1 MMNLNFSILDEP
13 INLSNLTTLVVEDVR
28 VFANLVRE
36 IYNFDN
42 AEDLKIYDDKFKSL
56 KAAEVLTITDVLGFD
71 VNSRSVLKQI
81 YGDLEIQLNEKPEVK
96 SMIDKMTAT
105 LAELVG
111 YELLDHELDLEQ
123 DEITVQ
129 ELFQA
134 LGIKIETTSDTI
146 FEKIFEILQIF
157 KYLSKKQLLIFVNVS
172 SYLTMAELESIKE
185 FSDLQNLTILL
196 LEPRKITGFPQ
207 YVLDSDYFLYMENM
221 V

>member
-1 MMNLNFSILDEP
+1 MNLNFSILDEP

-56 KAAEVLTITDVLGFD
+56 KAEEVLTITDVLGFD

-146 FEKIFEILQIF
+146 FEKIFEIFQIF

>member
-1 MMNLNFSILDEP
+1 M
-13 INLSNLTTLVVEDVR
+13 TTLVVEDVR

-207 YVLDSDYFLYMENM
+207 YVLDSDYFIYMENM

>member
-1 MMNLNFSILDEP
+1 MNLNFSILDEP

-111 YELLDHELDLEQ
+111 DELLDHELDLEQ

>member
-1 MMNLNFSILDEP
+1 
-13 INLSNLTTLVVEDVR
+13 
-28 VFANLVRE
+28 
-36 IYNFDN
+36 
-42 AEDLKIYDDKFKSL
+42 
-56 KAAEVLTITDVLGFD
+56 
-71 VNSRSVLKQI
+71 
-81 YGDLEIQLNEKPEVK
+81 
-96 SMIDKMTAT
+96 

>member
-1 MMNLNFSILDEP
+1 MNLNFSILDEP

-157 KYLSKKQLLIFVNVS
+157 KYLSKKQLLIFVNIS

-207 YVLDSDYFLYMENM
+207 YVLDSDYFLYMVNM

>member
-1 MMNLNFSILDEP
+1 M
-13 INLSNLTTLVVEDVR
+13 TTLVVEDVR

-146 FEKIFEILQIF
+146 FEKIFEIFQIF

-172 SYLTMAELESIKE
+172 SYLTMSELESIKE

>member
-1 MMNLNFSILDEP
+1 MNLNFSILDEP

-157 KYLSKKQLLIFVNVS
+157 KYLSKKQLLIFVNIS

-207 YVLDSDYFLYMENM
+207 YILDSDYFLYTENM

>member
-1 MMNLNFSILDEP
+1 M
-13 INLSNLTTLVVEDVR
+13 TTLVVEDVR

-157 KYLSKKQLLIFVNVS
+157 KYLSKKQLLIFVNIS
-172 SYLTMAELESIKE
+172 SYLTMAELGSVKE

-207 YVLDSDYFLYMENM
+207 YILDSDYFLYTENM

>member
-1 MMNLNFSILDEP
+1 MNLNFSIIDEP

-207 YVLDSDYFLYMENM
+207 YVLDCDYFLYMENM

>member
-1 MMNLNFSILDEP
+1 M
-13 INLSNLTTLVVEDVR
+13 TTLVVEDVR

>member
-1 MMNLNFSILDEP
+1 MNLNFSILDEP

-207 YVLDSDYFLYMENM
+207 YVLDSDYFIYMENM

>member
-1 MMNLNFSILDEP
+1 MNLNFSILDEP

-56 KAAEVLTITDVLGFD
+56 KAEEVLTITDVLGFD

-146 FEKIFEILQIF
+146 LR
-157 KYLSKKQLLIFVNVS
+157 KYLKFCRFSNI
-172 SYLTMAELESIKE
+172 YLKSN
-185 FSDLQNLTILL
+185 S
-196 LEPRKITGFPQ
+196 
-207 YVLDSDYFLYMENM
+207 
-221 V
+221 

>member
-56 KAAEVLTITDVLGFD
+56 KAEEVLTITDVLGFD

>member
-1 MMNLNFSILDEP
+1 M
-13 INLSNLTTLVVEDVR
+13 TTLVVEDVR

-56 KAAEVLTITDVLGFD
+56 KAEEVLTITDVLGFD

>member
-1 MMNLNFSILDEP
+1 M
-13 INLSNLTTLVVEDVR
+13 TTLVVEDVR

-172 SYLTMAELESIKE
+172 SYLTMSELESIKE

-207 YVLDSDYFLYMENM
+207 YILDSDYFLYTENM

>member
-1 MMNLNFSILDEP
+1 M
-13 INLSNLTTLVVEDVR
+13 TTLVVEDVR

-146 FEKIFEILQIF
+146 FEKIFEIFQIF

>member
-1 MMNLNFSILDEP
+1 M
-13 INLSNLTTLVVEDVR
+13 TTLVVEDVR

-157 KYLSKKQLLIFVNVS
+157 KYLSKKQLLIFVNIS

>member
-1 MMNLNFSILDEP
+1 
-13 INLSNLTTLVVEDVR
+13 LTTLVVEDVR

-157 KYLSKKQLLIFVNVS
+157 KYLSKKQLLIFVNIS

>member
-1 MMNLNFSILDEP
+1 MNLNFSMLDEP

-56 KAAEVLTITDVLGFD
+56 KAEEVLTITDVLGFD

-207 YVLDSDYFLYMENM
+207 YILDSDYFLYTENM

>member
-1 MMNLNFSILDEP
+1 MNLNFSILDEP

-81 YGDLEIQLNEKPEVK
+81 YGDLGIQLNEKPEVK

>member
-1 MMNLNFSILDEP
+1 M
-13 INLSNLTTLVVEDVR
+13 TTLVVEDVR

-111 YELLDHELDLEQ
+111 SELLDHELDLEQ

-207 YVLDSDYFLYMENM
+207 YILDSDYFLYTENM

>member
-1 MMNLNFSILDEP
+1 MNLNFSILDEP

-172 SYLTMAELESIKE
+172 SYLTMGELESIKE

>member
-1 MMNLNFSILDEP
+1 M
-13 INLSNLTTLVVEDVR
+13 TTLVVEDVR

-157 KYLSKKQLLIFVNVS
+157 KYLSKKQLLIFVNIS

-207 YVLDSDYFLYMENM
+207 YVLDSDYFLYTENM

>member
-1 MMNLNFSILDEP
+1 M
-13 INLSNLTTLVVEDVR
+13 TTLVVEDVR

-172 SYLTMAELESIKE
+172 SYLTMGELESIKE

>member
-1 MMNLNFSILDEP
+1 MNLNFSILDEP

-157 KYLSKKQLLIFVNVS
+157 KYLSKKQLLIFVNIS

>member
-1 MMNLNFSILDEP
+1 MNLNFSILDEP

-157 KYLSKKQLLIFVNVS
+157 KYLSKKQLLIFVNIS

-207 YVLDSDYFLYMENM
+207 YVVDSDYFLYMENM

>member
-1 MMNLNFSILDEP
+1 MLDEP

-157 KYLSKKQLLIFVNVS
+157 KYLSKKQLLIFVNIS
-172 SYLTMAELESIKE
+172 SYLTMAELGSVKE

-207 YVLDSDYFLYMENM
+207 YILDSDYFLYTENM

>member
-1 MMNLNFSILDEP
+1 M
-13 INLSNLTTLVVEDVR
+13 R

-146 FEKIFEILQIF
+146 FEKIFEIFQIF

>member
-1 MMNLNFSILDEP
+1 M
-13 INLSNLTTLVVEDVR
+13 TTLVVEDVR

-129 ELFQA
+129 ELF
-134 LGIKIETTSDTI
+134 LGLVLKIHTTSDTI

-157 KYLSKKQLLIFVNVS
+157 KYLSKKQLLIFVNIS

>member
-1 MMNLNFSILDEP
+1 MNLNFSILDEP
-13 INLSNLTTLVVEDVR
+13 INLSNMTTLVVEDVR

-185 FSDLQNLTILL
+185 FSDLQNQTILL

-207 YVLDSDYFLYMENM
+207 YVLDSDYFLYTENM

>member
-1 MMNLNFSILDEP
+1 M
-13 INLSNLTTLVVEDVR
+13 TTLVVEDVR

-111 YELLDHELDLEQ
+111 DELLDHELDLEQ

>member
-1 MMNLNFSILDEP
+1 MNLNFSILDEP

-56 KAAEVLTITDVLGFD
+56 KAEEVLTITDVLGFD

>member
-1 MMNLNFSILDEP
+1 MNLNFSILDEP

>member
-1 MMNLNFSILDEP
+1 MNLNFSILDEP

-123 DEITVQ
+123 YEITVQ

>member
-1 MMNLNFSILDEP
+1 MNLNFSILDEP

-146 FEKIFEILQIF
+146 FEKIFEIFQIF

>member
-1 MMNLNFSILDEP
+1 MNLNFSILDEP

-157 KYLSKKQLLIFVNVS
+157 KYLSKKQLLIFVNIS

-185 FSDLQNLTILL
+185 FSDFQNLTILL

>member
-1 MMNLNFSILDEP
+1 MNLNFSILDEP

-207 YVLDSDYFLYMENM
+207 YILDSDYFLYTENM

>member
-1 MMNLNFSILDEP
+1 M
-13 INLSNLTTLVVEDVR
+13 TTLVVEDVR

-172 SYLTMAELESIKE
+172 SYLTMSELESIKE

>member
-1 MMNLNFSILDEP
+1 M
-13 INLSNLTTLVVEDVR
+13 TTLVVEDVR

-36 IYNFDN
+36 IYIFDN

-157 KYLSKKQLLIFVNVS
+157 KYLSKKQLLIFVNIS
-172 SYLTMAELESIKE
+172 SYLTMAELESVKE